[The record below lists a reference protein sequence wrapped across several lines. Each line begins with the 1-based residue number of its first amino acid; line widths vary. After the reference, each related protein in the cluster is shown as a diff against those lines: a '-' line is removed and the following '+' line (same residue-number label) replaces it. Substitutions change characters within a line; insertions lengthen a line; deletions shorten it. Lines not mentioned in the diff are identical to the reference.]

1 VSDRC
6 VRCGKAAVVRRVLPP
21 NDPMGVAGGPQPVCM
36 ACAEL
41 IDNSADGLMPA
52 PSGGLPSTAGGNIK
66 LGSTWV
72 LVGAIVVL
80 FVGAL
85 IAFILSNKP

>member
-1 VSDRC
+1 

-41 IDNSADGLMPA
+41 IDNSVDGLMPA
-52 PSGGLPSTAGGNIK
+52 PSRGLPSTAAGNVK
-66 LGSTWV
+66 LGSSW
-72 LVGAIVVL
+72 LLIGALVVL
-80 FVGAL
+80 FFGAL
-85 IAFILSNKP
+85 FAFVFANGR